1 MLSTNYQVVSV
12 WHETSYQRLPTPM
25 NRSSEATA
33 FHEHGCRVC
42 SESGAR
48 TLGRPFPWTTTTG
61 RWDARPAPPIHLHL
75 HLATISSRR
84 LTSMIDGVT
93 APAGERAG
101 QPANPSGIRLYTNQ
115 RASRTARKWAS
126 DCRHLVNSA
135 RRHLPIDDL
144 LSSRLDS
151 ITHQY
156 TAAAA
161 VGGKN
166 LLKCLANEGL
176 GAHVT
181 DLLWSTSASSLLQ
194 RK

>member
-115 RASRTARKWAS
+115 RASRTASEWLPPS
-126 DCRHLVNSA
+126 GQLDWSSPSN
-135 RRHLPIDDL
+135 RRFIVQ
-144 LSSRLDS
+144 SSRQYN
-151 ITHQY
+151 IHQY